1 MILFLF
7 FPLPAYVKYRLVKI
21 DETQGYTFL
30 RLKDVRSSVAEVQY
44 YKYQN
49 ITLSKE
55 RVVTFKKKCNFAHK
69 NESDYING
77 NTF

>member
-21 DETQGYTFL
+21 DETQGYALL

>member
-55 RVVTFKKKCNFAHK
+55 RVVTFKKKM
-69 NESDYING
+69 
-77 NTF
+77 